1 VIDRKVFDE
10 QEGGEILSVATDFP
24 KLWNDPKAPNRERK
38 RMAHLILEDVTL
50 SRGIEVTMHVRFKGG
65 LTQTLTVPLAQNGWK
80 KYMTAPEIITEIDH
94 LLNDH
99 TDSQIAQIF
108 NERGMTSGRRLRFT
122 GEIIAA
128 LRKRHNLKSRYDRL
142 RTAGMLDTA
151 EIAKLLG
158 TSMRTIYV
166 WRRQGIL
173 RIHLYNHSGGCLYER
188 PGQDSLLESADR
200 RYRHGK
206 T

>member
-10 QEGGEILSVATDFP
+10 QERGEILSVATDFP
-24 KLWNDPKAPNRERK
+24 KLWNDPKTPNRERK

-99 TDSQIAQIF
+99 TTRRSL
-108 NERGMTSGRRLRFT
+108 RSSTSG
-122 GEIIAA
+122 E
-128 LRKRHNLKSRYDRL
+128 
-142 RTAGMLDTA
+142 
-151 EIAKLLG
+151 
-158 TSMRTIYV
+158 
-166 WRRQGIL
+166 
-173 RIHLYNHSGGCLYER
+173 
-188 PGQDSLLESADR
+188 
-200 RYRHGK
+200 
-206 T
+206 